1 MFKSP
6 KSVILSGKEVLPIIE
21 GGKGVAVSNGL
32 SAGAF
37 AAAGAVGTFSGV
49 NADSY
54 DENGHIIEQIY
65 EKGLSRRERFAK
77 LIDYSIAGGIAQAKI
92 AHDKSEGQGRIFMN
106 ILWEAGGAQEV
117 IKNVLD
123 GAKGLIHGVV
133 CGAGMPYKLA
143 EIASSR
149 KVWYYPIVSSSRA
162 FRILWMRAYSKASDF
177 LGGVVYEDPWLAGG
191 HNGLSNAENPDN
203 PQSPYE
209 RIKELRDFMNK
220 VGLNETPIII
230 AGGVWSLSDWQ
241 DYIDNP
247 EIGPVAFQMGT
258 RPLLT
263 KESPISEAW
272 RNLLR
277 NLKKGDIGLNR
288 FSPTG
293 FWSSAVKNRFLEELY
308 ERSERQIAFKEQPE
322 GELTEALKIG
332 GAASEPVYV
341 SDADNQKAQSWI
353 KEGFSKIVRTPDET
367 IVFLTKEKAKNIRIT
382 QAECMGCL
390 SQCRFS
396 NWATND
402 DWTTGKLPDP
412 RSYCIQKTLRDI
424 GHGGNPDLNLAFA
437 GHQAWRFAE
446 DPLFKNNQEPSVKD
460 FVQAVMQGL

>member
-21 GGKGVAVSNGL
+21 GGKGVAISNGR

-37 AAAGAVGTFSGV
+37 AAMGAVGTFSGV
-49 NADSY
+49 SADVY
-54 DENGHIIEQIY
+54 DEEGNIIEPIY
-65 EKGLSRRERFAK
+65 EKSLTRRERFAK
-77 LIDYSIAGGIAQAKI
+77 LIQYSITGGIVQAKI
-92 AHDKSEGQGRIFMN
+92 AHEKSNGNGRIFMN
-106 ILWEAGGAQEV
+106 VLWEAGGAQEV
-117 IKNVLD
+117 IKNILD
-123 GAKGLIHGVV
+123 GAEGLIHGVV

-191 HNGLSNAENPDN
+191 HNGLSNAEDPNM
-203 PQSPYE
+203 PQNPYE
-209 RIKELRDFMNK
+209 RIKELRAFMNK
-220 VGLNETPIII
+220 VNLNDTPIII

-247 EIGPVAFQMGT
+247 EIGPIAFQMGT

-277 NLKKGDIGLNR
+277 SLKKGDVGLNR

-293 FWSSAVKNRFLEELY
+293 FWSSAIRNNFLNELY
-308 ERSERQIAFKEQPE
+308 ERSERQIPFKEQIEE
-322 GELTEALKIG
+322 GFTHPLTIG
-332 GAASEPVYV
+332 GKKSEPVYIIEE
-341 SDADNQKAQSWI
+341 DKQKAQSWI
-353 KEGFSKIVRTPDET
+353 EAGFEKIVRTPDDT
-367 IVFLTKEKAKNIRIT
+367 IIFLTKEKAKKIRVA

-390 SQCRFS
+390 SQCKFS
-396 NWATND
+396 NWATNEQ
-402 DWTTGKLPDP
+402 WTTGKLPDP
-412 RSYCIQKTLRDI
+412 RSYCIQKTLRQI
-424 GHGGNPDLNLAFA
+424 AHGGDPYHNLAFA
-437 GHQAWRFAE
+437 GHQAWKFAE
-446 DPLFKNNQEPSVKD
+446 DPLFKDGKEPTVEEFIK
-460 FVQAVMQGL
+460 AVMQGI

>member
-1 MFKSP
+1 MFKTP
-6 KSVILSGKEVLPIIE
+6 KAVMLSGKEVLPIIE
-21 GGKGVAVSNGL
+21 GGKGVAVSNGV

-54 DENGHIIEQIY
+54 DENGQIVPQVY
-65 EKGLSRRERFAK
+65 KKGSSRRERFVQ
-77 LIDYSIAGGIAQAKI
+77 LVEYGIQGGIAQAQV
-92 AHDKSEGQGRIFMN
+92 AHERSKGNGRIFMN
-106 ILWEAGGAQEV
+106 VLWEAGGAQEI
-117 IKNVLD
+117 IKGVLE
-123 GAKGLIHGVV
+123 GAKGLINGVV

-143 EIASSR
+143 EIASAH

-162 FRILWMRAYSKASDF
+162 FRILWLRAYSKASEF

-191 HNGLSNAENPDN
+191 HNGLSNAED
-203 PQSPYE
+203 PQMPQDPYL

-220 VGLNETPIII
+220 VGLNNTPIII
-230 AGGVWSLSDWQ
+230 AGGVWSLADWQ

-263 KESPISEAW
+263 KESPISQAW

-277 NLKKGDIGLNR
+277 NLKEGDVGLNK

-293 FWSSAVKNRFLEELY
+293 FWSSAVRNDFLRELI
-308 ERSERQIAFKEQPE
+308 ERSKRQIFFKEQTE
-322 GELTEALKIG
+322 EDYTEALKIG
-332 GAASEPVYV
+332 GAKSEPVYV
-341 SDADNQKAQSWI
+341 KAEDLPKAEQWQG
-353 KEGFSKIVRTPDET
+353 EGFTKIVRTPDSSV
-367 IVFLTKEKAKNIRIT
+367 VFLSKEKAKAIRID

-396 NWATND
+396 NWATNEE
-402 DWTTGKLPDP
+402 WTTGKLPDP
-412 RSYCIQKTLRDI
+412 RSYCIQKTLQSIAHD
-424 GHGGNPDLNLAFA
+424 GSVQDNLAFA
-437 GHQAWRFAE
+437 GHSAYRFKD
-446 DPLFKNNQEPSVKD
+446 DPLYKDGKEPTVAE
-460 FVQAVMQGL
+460 FVDAIMKGL

>member
-1 MFKSP
+1 MFKIP
-6 KSVILSGKEVLPIIE
+6 KPVILSGKEVLPIIE
-21 GGKGVAVSNGL
+21 GGKGVAVSNGV

-49 NADSY
+49 NADAY
-54 DENGHIIEQIY
+54 DEDGRIIEHIY
-65 EKGLSRRERFAK
+65 EKGLSRKERFFK
-77 LIDYSIAGGIAQAKI
+77 LVQYSITGGIAQAKI
-92 AHDKSEGQGRIFMN
+92 AHEKSEGNGRIFMN
-106 ILWEAGGAQEV
+106 NLWEAGGAQEV

-123 GAKGLIHGVV
+123 GAKGLVHGVV
-133 CGAGMPYKLA
+133 CGAGMPYKLG
-143 EIASSR
+143 EIAASR

-162 FRILWMRAYSKASDF
+162 FRILWMRAYSKASDY

-191 HNGLSNAENPDN
+191 HNGLSNAESPDN
-203 PQSPYE
+203 PQNPYM

-220 VGLNETPIII
+220 VGLNNTPIII

-293 FWSSAVKNRFLEELY
+293 FWSSAVRNSFLKELY
-308 ERSERQIAFKEQPE
+308 ERSLRQVSYKNQPE
-322 GELTEALKIG
+322 SEFKTALKIG
-332 GAASEPVYV
+332 GAKSEPVYV
-341 SDADNQKAQSWI
+341 SEADYTQSQQWI
-353 KEGFSKIVRTPDET
+353 EQGFEKIVRTPDET
-367 IVFLTKEKAKNIRIT
+367 IIFLTKEKAKDIRIT

-390 SQCRFS
+390 NQCKFS
-396 NWATND
+396 NWATNE

-412 RSYCIQKTLRDI
+412 RSYCIQKTLRAI
-424 GHGGNPDLNLAFA
+424 GHGADPEHNLAFA
-437 GHQAWRFAE
+437 GHKAWRFSE
-446 DPLFKNNQEPSVKD
+446 DPLFKDGKEPTVAE
-460 FVQAVMQGL
+460 FIEAVMNGS

>member
-6 KSVILSGKEVLPIIE
+6 KPVILSGKEVLPIVE

-49 NADSY
+49 NPDSY
-54 DENGHIIEQIY
+54 DENGHIIQQVY

-77 LIDYSIAGGIAQAKI
+77 LVQYSIAGGIAQAKL
-92 AHDKSEGQGRIFMN
+92 AHEKSNGNGRIFMN
-106 ILWEAGGAQEV
+106 ILWEAGGAQDV

-143 EIASSR
+143 EIASKR

-162 FRILWMRAYSKASDF
+162 FRILWMRAYSKANDF

-191 HNGLSNAENPDN
+191 HNGLSNAENPDT
-203 PQSPYE
+203 PQDPYG
-209 RIKELRDFMNK
+209 RIKELRTFMNK

-230 AGGVWSLSDWQ
+230 AGGVWSLTSWQ
-241 DYIDNP
+241 DYINNP

-293 FWSSAVKNRFLEELY
+293 FWSSAIHNSFLGELY
-308 ERSERQIAFKEQPE
+308 ERSKRQIAFKEQAE
-322 GELTEALKIG
+322 EKFTVALKIG
-332 GAASEPVYV
+332 GAKSEPVYITE
-341 SDADNQKAQSWI
+341 ADNPKAKGWI
-353 KEGFSKIVRTPDET
+353 EAGFEKIVRTPDDT
-367 IVFLTKEKAKNIRIT
+367 IIFLSKEKAKKIRIA

-390 SQCRFS
+390 SQCKFS
-396 NWATND
+396 NWATNEE
-402 DWTTGKLPDP
+402 WTTGKIPDP
-412 RSYCIQKTLRDI
+412 RSYCIQKTLQQISHD
-424 GHGGNPDLNLAFA
+424 GNPEHNLAFA
-437 GHQAWRFAE
+437 GHKAWKFKD
-446 DPLFKNNQEPSVKD
+446 DPLFKDGKEPTVEEFIK
-460 FVQAVMQGL
+460 AVMHGV

>member
-1 MFKSP
+1 MFKTP
-6 KSVILSGKEVLPIIE
+6 KPVILSGKEVLPIIE

-54 DENGHIIEQIY
+54 DENGHIIEHIY
-65 EKGLSRRERFAK
+65 EKGLSRKERFLK
-77 LIDYSIAGGIAQAKI
+77 LIQYSIAGGIAQAKI
-92 AHDKSEGQGRIFMN
+92 AHEKSEGQGRIFMN
-106 ILWEAGGAQEV
+106 VLWEAGGAQEV

-123 GAKGLIHGVV
+123 GAKGLVHGVV

-143 EIASSR
+143 EIAAGH

-191 HNGLSNAENPDN
+191 HNGLSNAESPDER
-203 PQSPYE
+203 QDPYL

-220 VGLNETPIII
+220 VGLNQTPIII

-247 EIGPVAFQMGT
+247 EIGPVAFQLGT

-263 KESPISEAW
+263 KESPISPSW
-272 RNLLR
+272 KNLLR

-293 FWSSAVKNRFLEELY
+293 FWSSAVRNSFLKELY
-308 ERSERQIAFKEQPE
+308 ERSERQVIYSEQPKDDFS
-322 GELTEALKIG
+322 EALKIG
-332 GAASEPVYV
+332 GAKSEPVYLRHN
-341 SDADNQKAQSWI
+341 DYKKAQEWQAQ
-353 KEGFSKIVRTPDET
+353 GFEKPIRTPDET
-367 IVFLTKEKAKNIRIT
+367 LIFLSKEKAKEIRIT
-382 QAECMGCL
+382 QAECVGCL

-396 NWATND
+396 NWATNE
-402 DWTTGKLPDP
+402 DWTTGKLPDA
-412 RSYCIQKTLRDI
+412 RSYCIQKTLRAI
-424 GHGGNPDLNLAFA
+424 GHGGNPDTNLAFA
-437 GHQAWRFAE
+437 GHHAWRFTE
-446 DPLFKNNQEPSVKD
+446 DPLFKDGREPSVTE
-460 FVQAVMQGL
+460 FVKSVMEGL